1 LLEHINEL
9 LSEVRA
15 KTDNDVVNDRE
26 NSDEEDGNKED
37 DELKSMD
44 TTE

>member
-26 NSDEEDGNKED
+26 NGDEEDGNKED